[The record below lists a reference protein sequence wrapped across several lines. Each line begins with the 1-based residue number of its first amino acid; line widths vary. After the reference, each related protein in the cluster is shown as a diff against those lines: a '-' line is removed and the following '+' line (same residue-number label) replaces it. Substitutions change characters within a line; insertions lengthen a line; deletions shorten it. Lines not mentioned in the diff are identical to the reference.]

1 MNPFILNAI
10 DGLEVA
16 AAALRFAKENMDL
29 LPEEPDGSLEEM
41 GQLGTAVLNLSN
53 ALEPLGGTLSLAG
66 AD

>member
-1 MNPFILNAI
+1 MNPLILNAI
-10 DGLEVA
+10 DGFEVA
-16 AAALRFAKENMDL
+16 AAALRFAKENMDR

-41 GQLGTAVLNLSN
+41 GQLGTALLKFTN